1 MIFGSQLL
9 TIDLVDASTNISSGS
24 VSDDKVI
31 GSILSNTSVP
41 RNVRR
46 ELFFSYLSFLSHFL
60 LQCLI
65 VNFILLCQD
74 LNLGLD
80 GFPINVINMKTATF
94 RNGSTIPNG
103 SYRLLFRALRVTG
116 NPKEDNLKDYDFAFT
131 ESFGVRVQV

>member
-46 ELFFSYLSFLSHFL
+46 EFFYNY
-60 LQCLI
+60 
-65 VNFILLCQD
+65 V
-74 LNLGLD
+74 
-80 GFPINVINMKTATF
+80 
-94 RNGSTIPNG
+94 
-103 SYRLLFRALRVTG
+103 
-116 NPKEDNLKDYDFAFT
+116 
-131 ESFGVRVQV
+131 